1 VVFVRFESDQP
12 DSEGFRAGVFLLANR
27 LARSGRLTPEDW
39 AFWRSSNDWYDAAY
53 ADPGSVDP
61 TLWDKEVNPV
71 VECWFK
77 ESAVHLLDR
86 VPDYLDL
93 LARYDIRC
101 VERRSTDPGTVLY
114 EDDVQVVVRP
124 HPVET
129 HRG

>member
-1 VVFVRFESDQP
+1 MD
-12 DSEGFRAGVFLLANR
+12 GFRIGIFGLVNV

-53 ADPGSVDP
+53 ADPGAVDP

-77 ESAVHLLDR
+77 QSAVHLLDKTLG
-86 VPDYLDL
+86 YLDL
-93 LARYDIRC
+93 LNRYGVSCI
-101 VERRSTDPGTVLY
+101 EQRSEDPGEILY

-124 HPVET
+124 YPACPT
-129 HRG
+129 SARQP